1 MITKSLRLAMLV
13 LVLALGAAL
22 VTTPGTLQG
31 AGKDVNF
38 SLDFLPD
45 GFHAPFYAALE
56 NGFYTQEGLNVR
68 ISRGY
73 GSGETVRKVAAGQFD
88 LGLAHVV
95 PLISA
100 RANEDAP
107 VQGVMQYM
115 ERDML
120 AVWVRDEDIIKTPKD
135 LEGKAA
141 ATSAGNAQYVFFPA
155 FAKAAGFD
163 TGKVKWRVVEAAL
176 LGPMLISK
184 QVDVIPLYLLHGP
197 RLIPQAAER
206 GIKLKAFPYADY

>member
-56 NGFYTQEGLNVR
+56 NGFFAQEGLNVR

-88 LGLAHVV
+88 IGLAHVV
-95 PLISA
+95 PLIA
-100 RANEDAP
+100 AKANENAEI
-107 VQGVMQYM
+107 QGVMEYM

-120 AVWVRDEDIIKTPKD
+120 AIWVRDEGVIKTPKD
-135 LEGKAA
+135 LEGKNA

-163 TGKVKWRVVEAAL
+163 ASKVNLRVVDAA
-176 LGPMLISK
+176 MLRPLIIYK
-184 QVDVIPLYLLHGP
+184 Q
-197 RLIPQAAER
+197 
-206 GIKLKAFPYADY
+206 ADA